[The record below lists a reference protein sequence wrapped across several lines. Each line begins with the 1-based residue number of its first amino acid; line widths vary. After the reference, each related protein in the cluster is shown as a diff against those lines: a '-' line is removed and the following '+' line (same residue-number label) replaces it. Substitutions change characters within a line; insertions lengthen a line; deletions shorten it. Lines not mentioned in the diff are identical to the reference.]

1 MKVKM
6 VDANPEII
14 EAIYFKRDWQKIL
27 KLRNNVRIPTANPLT
42 MDNYVHDQ
50 PDSVWEIIDRD
61 GIIVHENDSYL
72 NRIHENPASVLDNPS
87 DIYFVDSNT
96 KRNYLKDN
104 HGVLVSARRAEPATP
119 LKASWEKVL
128 RKGESFSWDTF
139 FRSDVINK
147 VIPSNSLILV
157 DRYMFKPLDEGV
169 QNLMDILDSVL
180 PATLDGDY
188 HILLITDNTQI
199 VNQGE
204 DVDPH
209 DAVLEIQDVVPSLER
224 PYRIILEVLMV
235 QPLEKGYRLTPQN
248 IALREFYADTHDRHI
263 ISNYF
268 IVSADHAL
276 SAVRESKKGKLVASY
291 KQTLKFESV
300 YAGIDNK
307 FQDLK
312 SLPVKSCDDFIKS
325 VKKFTSSESP
335 VCYYYMNAIKGDVN
349 KIRNRLLL

>member
-6 VDANPEII
+6 VDATPEII
-14 EAIYFKRDWQKIL
+14 EAIYFKKDWQKIL
-27 KLRNNVRIPTANPLT
+27 KLRHNVRIPTANPLT
-42 MDNYVHDQ
+42 LDNYVHDQ

-72 NRIHENPASVLDNPS
+72 NRIQENPCSILDNPS
-87 DIYFVDSNT
+87 DIYFVDSST
-96 KRNYLKDN
+96 KRNCLREN

-119 LKASWEKVL
+119 LKTSWEKVL
-128 RKGESFSWDTF
+128 RKGEPFSWDTF

-157 DRYMFKPLDEGV
+157 DRYMFNPLDEGV
-169 QNLMDILDSVL
+169 QNLMDILDSIL
-180 PATLDGDY
+180 PATLNGDY
-188 HILLITDNTQI
+188 HVLLITDNNQI
-199 VNQGE
+199 TKDGE
-204 DVDPH
+204 EVEPQ

-224 PYRIILEVLMV
+224 PYRILLEVIMI
-235 QPLEKGYRLTPQN
+235 QPLERGYARTPQN

-276 SAVRESKKGKLVASY
+276 SAVKGRNGKLVASF
-291 KQTLKFESV
+291 KQTLKFESI

-307 FQDLK
+307 YQDLK

-335 VCYYYMNAIKGDVN
+335 ACLYYINAKAGNVN
-349 KIRNRLLL
+349 DIRNRLLL